1 MARPGAYTNTT
12 VVYKSLRQEKRC
24 CGGLCCG
31 QGLALGI
38 LVCIY
43 FVFVLPLGLFLAMV
57 GGQKRPSL
65 IGIGLAVI
73 FVPLIFF
80 VIACF
85 METKRRRNRD
95 QFETR
100 LRMNS
105 IEEGSSPPSSPS

>member
-1 MARPGAYTNTT
+1 MARPGAYNNTT
-12 VVYKSLRQEKRC
+12 VVYKSLREEKRC

-31 QGLALGI
+31 QGLTIGI

-43 FVFVLPLGLFLAMV
+43 FVLVLPLGLFLAMV
-57 GGQKRPSL
+57 GGQKRPPL

-73 FVPLIFF
+73 FGPLIFF

-85 METKRRRNRD
+85 VETKRRRNRN

-105 IEEGSSPPSSPS
+105 IEEGSTPPSSPS